1 MNSWQRIQPTDGGQP
16 GKISPLPR
24 SRDQRDATVTAGV
37 PPVFPV
43 EDDYRIALLDAEASF
58 ITTFLG
64 KIEAPRT
71 AGPGHGRPTTPA
83 STQVV
88 TRARELGYSASKPA
102 QRPIPLW
109 CTFPR
114 SASARR
120 SHPNAHFRVMAPP
133 SLLPSVFAEERH
145 ATRCQRHDRSR
156 PVNRARTAMI
166 IGGSIAGPATAMA
179 LAKAGLEATVY
190 EARPHGADGG
200 GVMLTLAVNG
210 IDALRT
216 LGADAA
222 AVAAGFPTPQITL
235 RTHTGKRLGVTST
248 GGALADGTVAH
259 TIRRADLYQALHSQ
273 AVARGITVLHGK
285 RLVGA
290 QEYPG
295 GVQATFA
302 DGTQAQ
308 ADILVGCDGVHS
320 TVRGLIDPAAPAP
333 SYAGLLNTGGFAS
346 GVTVAAPPGS
356 YEMIFGK
363 RAFFGYTTAPDGQ
376 VWWFANLPQHREPAR
391 GEAEMVS
398 AAQGRHRFT
407 EIYAEDAGPALELIA
422 ATPGFA
428 PMTPIHTIPHL
439 RRWHTGRMIV
449 VGDAG
454 ARSLAH
460 LRAGRLA
467 VYRGRCPAC
476 DLAAGH
482 RTRVGGVHALR
493 NGAPPPRGE
502 DHQGRRPDHQQQGTE
517 PGRTPAARPDAAGD
531 PAGHRQRQE
540 RPRSLRIPR

>member
-1 MNSWQRIQPTDGGQP
+1 M
-16 GKISPLPR
+16 
-24 SRDQRDATVTAGV
+24 
-37 PPVFPV
+37 
-43 EDDYRIALLDAEASF
+43 
-58 ITTFLG
+58 
-64 KIEAPRT
+64 
-71 AGPGHGRPTTPA
+71 
-83 STQVV
+83 
-88 TRARELGYSASKPA
+88 
-102 QRPIPLW
+102 
-109 CTFPR
+109 
-114 SASARR
+114 
-120 SHPNAHFRVMAPP
+120 
-133 SLLPSVFAEERH
+133 
-145 ATRCQRHDRSR
+145 
-156 PVNRARTAMI
+156 NRARTAII
-166 IGGSIAGPATAMA
+166 IGGGIAGPATAMA

-190 EARPHGADGG
+190 EARPDGADGG

-398 AAQGRHRFT
+398 AAQWRHRFT

-428 PMTPIHTIPHL
+428 PMTPIRTIPHL

-449 VGDAG
+449 VGDAAHAPSPTSGQG
-454 ARSLAH
+454 ASLSIEDAVLLATS
-460 LRAGRLA
+460 LRAIEPVSAAFTHFETVRRPRVEKIIKAAAPINNNKAPSPAGRLLRDLMLPVILRTTA
-467 VYRGRCPAC
+467 NAKSAREVYEYHA
-476 DLAAGH
+476 DWDSQLA
-482 RTRVGGVHALR
+482 T
-493 NGAPPPRGE
+493 PR
-502 DHQGRRPDHQQQGTE
+502 R
-517 PGRTPAARPDAAGD
+517 
-531 PAGHRQRQE
+531 
-540 RPRSLRIPR
+540 

>member
-1 MNSWQRIQPTDGGQP
+1 M
-16 GKISPLPR
+16 
-24 SRDQRDATVTAGV
+24 
-37 PPVFPV
+37 
-43 EDDYRIALLDAEASF
+43 
-58 ITTFLG
+58 
-64 KIEAPRT
+64 
-71 AGPGHGRPTTPA
+71 
-83 STQVV
+83 
-88 TRARELGYSASKPA
+88 
-102 QRPIPLW
+102 
-109 CTFPR
+109 
-114 SASARR
+114 
-120 SHPNAHFRVMAPP
+120 
-133 SLLPSVFAEERH
+133 
-145 ATRCQRHDRSR
+145 
-156 PVNRARTAMI
+156 NRARTAII
-166 IGGSIAGPATAMA
+166 IGGGIAGPATAMA

-259 TIRRADLYQALHSQ
+259 TIRRADLYQALHSK
-273 AVARGITVLHGK
+273 AVARRITVLHGK

-363 RAFFGYTTAPDGQ
+363 RAFFGYATAPGGQ

-398 AAQGRHRFT
+398 AAQWRHRFT

-449 VGDAG
+449 VGDAAHAPSPTSGQG
-454 ARSLAH
+454 ASLSIEDAVLLATS
-460 LRAGRLA
+460 LRAIEPVSAAFTHFETVRRPRVEKIIKAAARINNNKAPSPAGRLLRDLMLPVILRA
-467 VYRGRCPAC
+467 TANAKSAREVYEYHA
-476 DLAAGH
+476 DWDSQLA
-482 RTRVGGVHALR
+482 T
-493 NGAPPPRGE
+493 PR
-502 DHQGRRPDHQQQGTE
+502 R
-517 PGRTPAARPDAAGD
+517 
-531 PAGHRQRQE
+531 
-540 RPRSLRIPR
+540 

>member
-1 MNSWQRIQPTDGGQP
+1 
-16 GKISPLPR
+16 
-24 SRDQRDATVTAGV
+24 
-37 PPVFPV
+37 
-43 EDDYRIALLDAEASF
+43 
-58 ITTFLG
+58 
-64 KIEAPRT
+64 
-71 AGPGHGRPTTPA
+71 
-83 STQVV
+83 
-88 TRARELGYSASKPA
+88 
-102 QRPIPLW
+102 
-109 CTFPR
+109 
-114 SASARR
+114 
-120 SHPNAHFRVMAPP
+120 
-133 SLLPSVFAEERH
+133 
-145 ATRCQRHDRSR
+145 
-156 PVNRARTAMI
+156 VNRARTAII
-166 IGGSIAGPATAMA
+166 IGGGIAGPATAMA

-363 RAFFGYTTAPDGQ
+363 RAFFGYATAPGGQ

-398 AAQGRHRFT
+398 AAQWRHRFT

-449 VGDAG
+449 VGDAAHAPSPTSGQG
-454 ARSLAH
+454 ASLSIEDAVLLATS
-460 LRAGRLA
+460 LRAIEPVSAAFTHFETVRRPRVEKIIKAAARINNNKAPSPAGRLLRDLMLPVILRA
-467 VYRGRCPAC
+467 TANAKSAREVYEYHA
-476 DLAAGH
+476 DWDSQLA
-482 RTRVGGVHALR
+482 T
-493 NGAPPPRGE
+493 PR
-502 DHQGRRPDHQQQGTE
+502 R
-517 PGRTPAARPDAAGD
+517 
-531 PAGHRQRQE
+531 
-540 RPRSLRIPR
+540 

>member
-1 MNSWQRIQPTDGGQP
+1 
-16 GKISPLPR
+16 
-24 SRDQRDATVTAGV
+24 
-37 PPVFPV
+37 
-43 EDDYRIALLDAEASF
+43 
-58 ITTFLG
+58 
-64 KIEAPRT
+64 
-71 AGPGHGRPTTPA
+71 
-83 STQVV
+83 
-88 TRARELGYSASKPA
+88 
-102 QRPIPLW
+102 
-109 CTFPR
+109 
-114 SASARR
+114 
-120 SHPNAHFRVMAPP
+120 
-133 SLLPSVFAEERH
+133 
-145 ATRCQRHDRSR
+145 
-156 PVNRARTAMI
+156 VNRARTAII
-166 IGGSIAGPATAMA
+166 IGGGIAGPATAMA

-259 TIRRADLYQALHSQ
+259 TIRRADLYQALHSK
-273 AVARGITVLHGK
+273 AVARRITVLHGK

-363 RAFFGYTTAPDGQ
+363 RAFFGYATAPGGQ

-398 AAQGRHRFT
+398 AAQWRHRLT

-449 VGDAG
+449 VGDAAHAPSPTSGQG
-454 ARSLAH
+454 ASLSIEDAVLLATS
-460 LRAGRLA
+460 LRAIEPVSAAFTHFETVRRPRVEKIIKAAARINNNKAPSPAGRLL
-467 VYRGRCPAC
+467 R
-476 DLAAGH
+476 DLMLPVIL
-482 RTRVGGVHALR
+482 RALM
-493 NGAPPPRGE
+493 
-502 DHQGRRPDHQQQGTE
+502 
-517 PGRTPAARPDAAGD
+517 
-531 PAGHRQRQE
+531 
-540 RPRSLRIPR
+540 RSSR